1 MKKIL
6 IILLVSLCSIG
17 NMAYAGSDFEAFI
30 ANKGSAVNVRSKPD
44 GDVVKKIY
52 NSRSNCYVLTLT
64 DARNGWWRI
73 KWILDQGE
81 DTDVTL
87 SGSPTG
93 QYWIHSSVVGT
104 ATSNY
109 GNQRWCL
116 RDTPS
121 KKGKAVYWF
130 NKEIIVHPI
139 QVKGG
144 WVKVEYNG
152 KTGWIEIEKLCSNTI
167 TNCS

>member
-1 MKKIL
+1 MT
-6 IILLVSLCSIG
+6 
-17 NMAYAGSDFEAFI
+17 YAFEAFI

-44 GDVVKKIY
+44 GDVVKKFY
-52 NSRSNCYVLTLT
+52 NKNAEYYVLTLT

-73 KWILDQGE
+73 KGIINEEADMN
-81 DTDVTL
+81 VTL

-93 QYWIHSSVVGT
+93 QYWIHSSVVGI

-121 KKGKAVYWF
+121 KSGKPTYWF
-130 NKEIIVHPI
+130 NKEIIVHPL

-152 KTGWIEIEKLCSNTI
+152 HTGWIEQEKLCSSTI
-167 TNCS
+167 TNCC